1 MKTGLVMEGGAMRGM
16 FTAGVIDILM
26 ENDITFDGAIGVS
39 AGAAFGCNIKSK
51 QIGRAIRYN
60 MKYCNDPRYCGIKTL
75 LKTGNIFSKDF
86 AYGTVPLEL
95 DPFDFDT
102 YINNPM
108 DFYMVCT
115 DIKTGKPVYHNYKG
129 TENNGF
135 DWVRASSAMP
145 LVSEIVEIDGKL
157 LLDGGVSDSIPLK
170 YFQEI
175 GYEKNIVILT
185 QPPGYSKEK
194 NKAISLMKVKYRKYP
209 NLIKTAANRHIC
221 YNNTLAYINEQEALG
236 NTLVIQPQTKLPV
249 SRVEKNPDNL
259 KNTYDIGRQT
269 ATNMLPQIK
278 KFLEN

>member
-1 MKTGLVMEGGAMRGM
+1 MEGGAMRGM
-16 FTAGVIDILM
+16 FTAGVLDVLM
-26 ENDITFDGAIGVS
+26 ENNITFGGAVGVS

-75 LKTGNIFSKDF
+75 IKTGNIYSKDF
-86 AYGTVPLEL
+86 AYGTVPREL

-129 TENNGF
+129 TEKSGF

-157 LLDGGVSDSIPLK
+157 LLDGGVADSIPLK
-170 YFQEI
+170 FFKDI
-175 GYEKNIVILT
+175 GYDKNIVILT
-185 QPPGYSKEK
+185 QPPGYTKTK
-194 NKAISLMKVKYRKYP
+194 NKAIPLMKIKYRKYP
-209 NLIKTAANRHIC
+209 NLINTAANRHIV
-221 YNNTLAYINEQEALG
+221 YNNTLAYIKEQEALG
-236 NTLVIQPQTKLPV
+236 NILVIQPQGKLPV
-249 SRVEKNPDNL
+249 SRVEKDPANL
-259 KNTYDIGRQT
+259 KKTYDIGRQR
-269 ATNMLPQIK
+269 ATDMLDDIK
-278 KFLEN
+278 NFLNI

>member
-1 MKTGLVMEGGAMRGM
+1 MEGGAMRGM
-16 FTAGVIDILM
+16 FTAGVIDVLM
-26 ENDITFDGAIGVS
+26 ENNITFDGAVGVS

-75 LKTGNIFSKDF
+75 IKTGNIFSKDF
-86 AYGTVPLEL
+86 AYGTVPREL

-115 DIKTGKPVYHNYKG
+115 DVKTGKAVYHNYQG
-129 TENNGF
+129 TESCGF

-157 LLDGGVSDSIPLK
+157 LLDGGIADSIPLK
-170 YFQEI
+170 FFQSI

-185 QPPGYSKEK
+185 QPPGYIKTK
-194 NKAISLMKVKYRKYP
+194 NRAIPLMKIKYRKYP
-209 NLIKTAANRHIC
+209 KFIETVANRHIN
-221 YNNTLAYINEQEALG
+221 YNNTLAYIDEQVLIG
-236 NTLVIQPQTKLPV
+236 NTLVIQPKEKLPV
-249 SRVEKNPDNL
+249 SRIEKDPQNL
-259 KNTYDIGRQT
+259 KNTYEIGRQI
-269 ATNMLPQIK
+269 ATDRLEDINS
-278 KFLEN
+278 FLGL